1 MGTNYYFMSR
11 NKELMQTCFAE
22 KIVSRFFRKF
32 NFCRQVAGS

>member
-22 KIVSRFFRKF
+22 KSELVDYGFDI
-32 NFCRQVAGS
+32 